1 MARSSRIEIEK
12 FNGKTFEQWKLKM
25 EDLLIDREQWVV
37 VKPIIVMVCMSK
49 EYLDKIDR
57 KPRSTI

>member
-12 FNGKTFEQWKLKM
+12 FNGKNFEQWKLKM